1 MSLDRPRDSRLLEPE
16 ETRSHLQLERGRPRQ
31 GHQVTTKSR
40 LPASQVTFFCYTTL
54 SWITWGFSKPET
66 WKPVFQTFIY
76 FSGNCKT
83 LHSSYLRNVSYW
95 GLRLTWGT
103 HLGDTKLVASITGS
117 PAAESMFISLIFMG
131 VGMIFCDGETPENRS
146 AKLGI
151 KCSQCS
157 AGWFKAFATACT
169 SLPQLPNA
177 NSRWSTRLI
186 FKLAFFF
193 FFCNTGSFSLEKELI
208 FTWKQYFP
216 PYRLL
221 LN

>member
-40 LPASQVTFFCYTTL
+40 HPASHVTFFCYTTL

-151 KCSQCS
+151 KCSQ
-157 AGWFKAFATACT
+157 
-169 SLPQLPNA
+169 NA
-177 NSRWSTRLI
+177 VPV
-186 FKLAFFF
+186 
-193 FFCNTGSFSLEKELI
+193 GS
-208 FTWKQYFP
+208 
-216 PYRLL
+216 RLL
-221 LN
+221 LQHALHYLNFQTLTVGGVQGLFSS